1 MCLFSVFIFEQSFFL
16 HTTRKK
22 EMFISS
28 VNMII
33 KLKIFTLFKLIL
45 VLRFF
50 EIYDFK
56 THEIERI
63 TYLSIKINLFL
74 LPF

>member
-1 MCLFSVFIFEQSFFL
+1 
-16 HTTRKK
+16 
-22 EMFISS
+22 
-28 VNMII
+28 MII

-50 EIYDFK
+50 EIYDFT

-63 TYLSIKINLFL
+63 IYLSIKINLFI